1 MCRYLKSLRPDYWCR
16 GWFVVILF
24 VSVLAAHPSAHA
36 IDGVQA
42 GTSSSE
48 SIPFRKAEH
57 SAGYT
62 LPLRVLVGLT
72 IVLAVGFIAV
82 VVLKKYFPAVYG
94 YGASDARKIQLLEVR
109 RLTPRTTLFAVQFEG
124 RLLLLAQSGDRISRI
139 CLINENTVQDKSPEN
154 EIRHL

>member
-1 MCRYLKSLRPDYWCR
+1 MCRYLKSLHLDYWCR

-24 VSVLAAHPSAHA
+24 ISVLAHPSAYA

-42 GTSSSE
+42 GTASSE

-62 LPLRVLVGLT
+62 LPLRVLAGLA

-94 YGASDARKIQLLEVR
+94 YGANDARKIQLLEVR

-139 CLINENTVQDKSPEN
+139 CVVNENTVQDKSPEN

>member
-1 MCRYLKSLRPDYWCR
+1 MCRYLKSLHLDYWCR

-24 VSVLAAHPSAHA
+24 ISVLAHPSAYA

-62 LPLRVLVGLT
+62 LPLRVLAGLA

-94 YGASDARKIQLLEVR
+94 YGANDARKIQLLEVR

-139 CLINENTVQDKSPEN
+139 CVVNENTVQDKSPEN